1 MPSGSQE
8 SVPFGPNQATPF
20 WSFYREIEAIW
31 LQNFKDESR
40 GKDREWILCALSH
53 VLPFATPWTI
63 VLQAPLSIGFSRQ
76 EHWSGLPFPT
86 PGEWTGDGGNAD
98 IGGQW
103 AVKEYYR
110 FTELV
115 AVSRAKEQKKW
126 GHRGSVNQ
134 STVED
139 ERKESEMT
147 LGKWLRRVRG
157 SEGKHLKTEDGTFS
171 VSGAARLHPSVPG
184 FFLLIHQVLQA
195 QSSSSL
201 FMGFPKGSFPM
212 SSLIVISITFSERPL
227 STAQPTKPWNC
238 ALLTA

>member
-1 MPSGSQE
+1 MSNS
-8 SVPFGPNQATPF
+8 
-20 WSFYREIEAIW
+20 
-31 LQNFKDESR
+31 
-40 GKDREWILCALSH
+40 
-53 VLPFATPWTI
+53 FATLWTTAH
-63 VLQAPLSIGFSRQ
+63 QTPLSIGFSRQ

-86 PGEWTGDGGNAD
+86 PGEWIGDGGNAD